1 MKSTHRTQAKAKRS
15 QRTHYVMTYG
25 LLDTL
30 FASPDAPMPAEK
42 RRHQLT
48 RMYGGLR
55 ALETAPAPTRDDW
68 RVVSDAVNLM
78 ETLVKDMR
86 LCEDSS
92 GLLDDA
98 VKALAIAEH
107 ATLKPAQPSAWT
119 APASMPCARCWR
131 TTPPCWK
138 R

>member
-1 MKSTHRTQAKAKRS
+1 MTAPTYTHRTQAKAKRS
-15 QRTHYVMTYG
+15 QRTHHVMTYG

-55 ALETAPAPTRDDW
+55 AMETAPAPTRDDW

-78 ETLVKDMR
+78 EINHETSPIPIPR
-86 LCEDSS
+86 
-92 GLLDDA
+92 
-98 VKALAIAEH
+98 
-107 ATLKPAQPSAWT
+107 Q
-119 APASMPCARCWR
+119 
-131 TTPPCWK
+131 
-138 R
+138 

>member
-55 ALETAPAPTRDDW
+55 ALETAPPPSPARSPACTVARP
-68 RVVSDAVNLM
+68 
-78 ETLVKDMR
+78 
-86 LCEDSS
+86 DS
-92 GLLDDA
+92 L
-98 VKALAIAEH
+98 
-107 ATLKPAQPSAWT
+107 
-119 APASMPCARCWR
+119 PAS
-131 TTPPCWK
+131 
-138 R
+138 